1 MMSRKFRPGLH
12 AFWLWLK
19 LLWKRVDEDGMTT
32 QAGNLAFVS
41 LLALVPLIAVV
52 FALLSASANTGVVV
66 VVVPLVHTHLDLVHR
81 YLPLDHAMFGLH
93 EPPVWV
99 VALVDR

>member
-1 MMSRKFRPGLH
+1 MHGSNTATLSC
-12 AFWLWLK
+12 AFC
-19 LLWKRVDEDGMTT
+19 
-32 QAGNLAFVS
+32 A
-41 LLALVPLIAVV
+41 LLAAWLAVV
-52 FALLSASANTGVVV
+52 LALLSASANTGVVV

-81 YLPLDHAMFGLH
+81 YLPLDHVMFGLH

>member
-1 MMSRKFRPGLH
+1 MLPVKATLNKLYIRI
-12 AFWLWLK
+12 WL
-19 LLWKRVDEDGMTT
+19 
-32 QAGNLAFVS
+32 
-41 LLALVPLIAVV
+41 AVV
-52 FALLSASANTGVVV
+52 LALLSASANTGVVV

-81 YLPLDHAMFGLH
+81 YLPLDHVMFGLH